1 MRAPALKLAC
11 TLTLAFLLP
20 AGMARAHSGAHD
32 AADEKQPAPSF
43 KVEKVGE
50 RVYALFG
57 RGGNVGFLVTDRGVA
72 VVDDQYRDMAPG
84 ILDEIKKITDKPIRY
99 LINTHYHGD
108 HTGGNPVF
116 QSIAEIVA
124 HDAVRPRLLEY
135 PMTVKKTFPARVQSL
150 EAEIEAIKDPADPYR
165 DALTRNVGI
174 LKFMIDTFKDF
185 SPETA
190 APPVITYDSRATLW
204 LGDEPVT
211 LIHIAPGHTDGD
223 SMVWFPKQKV
233 LHAGDLMFNGMMPFI
248 DVDGGGSGLGYI
260 KNLDWVLENIPADT
274 QVIPGH
280 GPVTDMKGLRHF
292 RDFLKDVNVAVEKA
306 VKKGM
311 SRVEAA
317 RTIKL
322 EAYPDMKQDFR
333 TLANEVLVFYD
344 EIHVRK

>member
-1 MRAPALKLAC
+1 MRTPAPRLMLALAI
-11 TLTLAFLLP
+11 ALLVP
-20 AGMARAHSGAHD
+20 AGMARAHSGWYP
-32 AADEKQPAPSF
+32 AADEKQPAPTF
-43 KVEKVGE
+43 KVQKVGE

-72 VVDDQYRDMAPG
+72 VVDDQYREMAPG
-84 ILDEIKKITDKPIRY
+84 ILDEIRKITDKPVKY

-108 HTGGNPVF
+108 HTGGNPIF

-124 HDAVRPRLLEY
+124 HDTVRPRLLEY
-135 PMTVKKTFPARVQSL
+135 PMTVQKTFPARVQSL
-150 EAEIEAIKDPADPYR
+150 QAEIEAIRDPADPYR
-165 DALTRNVGI
+165 DALTKNVGI
-174 LKFMIDTFKDF
+174 MKFMIDTFKDF
-185 SPETA
+185 SAESA
-190 APPVITYDSRATLW
+190 APPVITFDSRATLW

-233 LHAGDLMFNGMMPFI
+233 LHTGDLMFNGMMPFI

-260 KNLDWVLENIPADT
+260 RNLDWVLENIPPDT

-280 GPVTDMKGLRHF
+280 GPVTDMAGLRHF
-292 RDFLKDVNVAVEKA
+292 RDFLKDVDVAVEKA
-306 VKKGM
+306 VRKGM

-322 EAYPDMKQDFR
+322 DAYPDMKQDFR
-333 TLANEVLVFYD
+333 NLANEVLVFYD

>member
-1 MRAPALKLAC
+1 MRRSALGV
-11 TLTLAFLLP
+11 TLFLAFVFLLT
-20 AGMARAHSGAHD
+20 GGTARAHSGAYP
-32 AADEKQPAPSF
+32 AADEKQPAPTF
-43 KVEKVGE
+43 KVQKVGD

-72 VVDDQYRDMAPG
+72 VVDDQYREMASG
-84 ILDEIKKITDKPIRY
+84 ILEEIKKITDKPIKY

-124 HDAVRPRLLEY
+124 HDTVRPRLLEF
-135 PMTVKKTFPARVQSL
+135 PITVQKTFPARVQSL

-165 DALTRNVGI
+165 DALTKNVGI
-174 LKFMIDTFKDF
+174 MKFMIDTFKDF
-185 SPETA
+185 NPETA
-190 APPVITYDSRATLW
+190 APPVVTYDSRATLW

-223 SMVWFPKQKV
+223 TMVWFPKQKV
-233 LHAGDLMFNGMMPFI
+233 LHTGDLMFNGMMPFI

-260 KNLDWVLENIPADT
+260 KNLDWALENLPPDT

-280 GPVTDMKGLRHF
+280 GPVTDMAGLRHF
-292 RDFLKDVNVAVEKA
+292 RDFMKDVDVAVEKA

-317 RTIKL
+317 RTVKL

-333 TLANEVLVFYD
+333 SLANEVLAFYD